1 MAVQAGMFRNLSE
14 LWSRGGVSSGMA
26 RIAVVDVETTGL
38 NPYRHDRI
46 IELAVVV
53 MRADGT
59 VVRELATLVNP
70 ERDMGPSR
78 IHGLTARDVLE
89 APRFGEIAGAL
100 AEVLDGCVAV
110 AGHNVRFDLSF
121 LESELERIGY
131 QLPECPSLCTM
142 HLAGGGSLV
151 RTCADYGIAF
161 DGEAHSAVHDARAT
175 ANLLAVL
182 LRDAPHQMAKIL
194 AMPPM
199 TWRAIPKTPVKLLSR
214 DEAHK
219 RQEAAPSY
227 LDKLLAKLQPELPA
241 DSNDSAAFAYTAL
254 LDRVLEDRHIDDAE
268 GDSLVEVATRWALSG
283 RQVQQ
288 IHAGYLTRL
297 AAAALADGVETDVE
311 RRDLLQVGHLLGLTA
326 GEIDAALREA
336 PQQLA
341 AGQVAAA
348 GPGPERWPG
357 GLAGKC
363 VCFTGECQCNVNGRA
378 ITREMAA
385 DLATRHGVVV
395 MESVTKKLDLLV
407 VADPLTQSGKAKKAR
422 QYGIPIMHELV
433 FWQALGVKVG

>member
-1 MAVQAGMFRNLSE
+1 
-14 LWSRGGVSSGMA
+14 MA

-38 NPYRHDRI
+38 NPYRYDRV

-53 MRADGT
+53 MREDGA
-59 VVRELATLVNP
+59 VVHELATLLNP

-89 APRFGEIAGAL
+89 APRFGDIAGAL

-121 LESELERIGY
+121 LESEFERIGY
-131 QLPECPSLCTM
+131 QLPQCLSLCTM

-151 RTCADYGIAF
+151 HTCADYGIAF
-161 DGEAHSAVHDARAT
+161 DGAAHSALHDARAS
-175 ANLLAVL
+175 AKLLAVL
-182 LRDAPHQMAKIL
+182 LRDAPHQMARVL
-194 AMPPM
+194 ATPPM
-199 TWRAIPKTPVKLLSR
+199 TWPAILKTPVKLLSR
-214 DEAHK
+214 DEAHR
-219 RQEAAPSY
+219 RQAAAPTY
-227 LDKLLAKLQPELPA
+227 LEKLLARLQPELPA
-241 DSNDSAAFAYTAL
+241 DSKDSAVFAYTAL
-254 LDRVLEDRHIDDAE
+254 LDRVLEDRYIDNGE

-283 RQVQQ
+283 TQVKQ

-297 AAAALADGVETDVE
+297 AAAALADGVVTDVE

-326 GEIDAALREA
+326 GEVDVVLREA
-336 PQQLA
+336 PHQLA

-348 GPGPERWPG
+348 APGPERWSG

-363 VCFTGECQCNVNGRA
+363 VCFTGECQCNVNGRPT
-378 ITREMAA
+378 TREMAA

-395 MESVTKKLDLLV
+395 MESVTKKLDVLV

-433 FWQALGVKVG
+433 FWQALGVQVG